1 VYCQHCGKEILE
13 GQAFCQHCGTRLV
26 AENNALGATP
36 PDDGRYKTP
45 WEDRGTNG
53 FFNGLFK
60 TIQDVLFSPSV
71 FFKKMPVTGGL
82 TDPLLFAMIIGT
94 VGLMFLS
101 VWDLVLHDSMQ
112 SFMTPEMRRAAG
124 RSMPDGI
131 ASPFGTI
138 MMPFLLI
145 IWLFVVSGML
155 HLFLMMVHG
164 VKAGFEATFR
174 VVSYSLSPFLIMAIP
189 YCGMMITMPWVLILA
204 MIGLRDAHETTGG
217 KATVAVLFPFLF
229 CCGMLFLA
237 AVLFMGVI
245 ASSFSAFMQMY
256 K

>member
-1 VYCQHCGKEILE
+1 
-13 GQAFCQHCGTRLV
+13 
-26 AENNALGATP
+26 
-36 PDDGRYKTP
+36 
-45 WEDRGTNG
+45 
-53 FFNGLFK
+53 
-60 TIQDVLFSPSV
+60 
-71 FFKKMPVTGGL
+71 
-82 TDPLLFAMIIGT
+82 MIIGT

-112 SFMTPEMRRAAG
+112 SFMTPEMRSAAG